1 MILLVTRDR
10 AFITQASAWLL
21 AQEIRVEWLDGE
33 VPGAWGLNIPVSDA
47 DAASESLGVM
57 LHEEL
62 ERSQQR
68 LQLEEWVPLLWQPAF
83 SFSLCSA
90 ILMMVF
96 FYFVGGS
103 GSGSPLF
110 ELGVFSR
117 GEVLGGG
124 WWRYITA
131 ACLHADWSHVGGNA
145 LFLMVLGWAVAE
157 RIGVGMTALM
167 WLLTAVAGFG
177 VSLEFSEATRTVG
190 ASGGLFG
197 LLGAAGGHGL
207 KKSRDAFLVSH
218 RIREIGAACSLLAF
232 TAFSPQANIA
242 AHLGG
247 FVAGV
252 LGGLALPGKQPGALM
267 QALAVLG
274 TAGILVG
281 AWYLAVGGGE
291 ISFSGL
297 GAGL

>member
-33 VPGAWGLNIPVSDA
+33 APGVWGLNIPVSDA
-47 DAASESLGVM
+47 DTASESLGVM

-62 ERSQQR
+62 ERSSQR

-167 WLLTAVAGFG
+167 WLFTAVAGFG

-252 LGGLALPGKQPGALM
+252 FGGLALPGKQPGALM

-281 AWYLAVGGGE
+281 AWYLAVGGGV